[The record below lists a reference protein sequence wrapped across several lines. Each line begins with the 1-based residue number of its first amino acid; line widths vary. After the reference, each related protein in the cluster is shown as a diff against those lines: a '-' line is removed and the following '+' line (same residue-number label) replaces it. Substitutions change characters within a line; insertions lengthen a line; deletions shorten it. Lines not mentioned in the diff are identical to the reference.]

1 MRAYS
6 ATSDGCEAK
15 KHLHARG
22 KKLVRWPSRLQ
33 SIAAHGAGVFALHRI
48 HSLDYLK
55 LGLAV
60 LVAFAHTYW
69 LQSHMTPRLF
79 MIGNGLMR
87 VMVPAFCIVAGY
99 FLYSA
104 VARDKG
110 NKWLARVAVLYLFW
124 MAVYLPFWLNEVHG
138 LVSLLKTLAW
148 GYFHLWFMA
157 GILVAGAVILLLRG
171 MARALAPA
179 YEYRILLAAA
189 AVCAATGL
197 VLQYVALSGIAPI
210 GVKKF
215 SNGLFMCF
223 PFVAIGYLCGRRMA
237 RLGMAGLPP
246 RWLVLA
252 ATAAGAGLL
261 MAESWLVQAW
271 RSDQVMLDIPI
282 SSYVAAP
289 ALFVAVLGTAMP
301 QPPIRL
307 DPISAM
313 IYFMHV
319 MALHLARSLGFEHLG
334 ELMLFALG
342 LPTLAALLL
351 GRLPIPGFG
360 KDRKRGRG
368 ERPRPDPA
376 P

>member
-1 MRAYS
+1 V
-6 ATSDGCEAK
+6 G
-15 KHLHARG
+15 
-22 KKLVRWPSRLQ
+22 V
-33 SIAAHGAGVFALHRI
+33 GVFALHRI

-69 LQSHMTPRLF
+69 LQTNMTPRLF

-87 VMVPAFCIVAGY
+87 VMVPTFCIVAGY

-104 VARDKG
+104 VARGKG
-110 NKWLARVAVLYLFW
+110 VKWLWRVAALYLFW
-124 MAVYLPFWLNEVHG
+124 MAVYLPFWLDQVHG
-138 LVSLLKTLAW
+138 LGSLVKTLAW

-171 MARALAPA
+171 FARKLAPA
-179 YEYRILLAAA
+179 YEYRILLAAV
-189 AVCAATGL
+189 AVCAVIGL
-197 VLQYVALSGIAPI
+197 VLQYVALSGVMQI

-223 PFVAIGYLCGRRMA
+223 PFVAIGYLCGRRVA
-237 RLGMAGLPP
+237 RLGMEGLPP

-252 ATAAGAGLL
+252 CTLGGAGLL
-261 MAESWLVQAW
+261 MIEAWLVQVW
-271 RSDQVMLDIPI
+271 RSDQVMLDIPV
-282 SSYVAAP
+282 SAYVAAP
-289 ALFVAVLGTAMP
+289 ALFMATLGTAMP
-301 QPPIRL
+301 PPPIRL

-319 MALHLARSLGFEHLG
+319 MALFLANALGVRDLAG
-334 ELMLFALG
+334 LMLFGVG

-360 KDRKRGRG
+360 KDKRQRQGHHPA
-368 ERPRPDPA
+368 RP
-376 P
+376 

>member
-1 MRAYS
+1 M
-6 ATSDGCEAK
+6 
-15 KHLHARG
+15 
-22 KKLVRWPSRLQ
+22 
-33 SIAAHGAGVFALHRI
+33 HRI

-60 LVAFAHTYW
+60 VVAFAHTYW

-87 VMVPAFCIVAGY
+87 VMVPTFCIVAGY

-110 NKWLARVAVLYLFW
+110 NKWLARVGALYLFW
-124 MAVYLPFWLNEVHG
+124 MVIYLPFWLNEVHG
-138 LVSLLKTLAW
+138 VVSLIKTLAW

-171 MARALAPA
+171 FARKVAPA
-179 YEYRILLAAA
+179 YEYRILLAVA
-189 AVCAATGL
+189 AVCAAIGL
-197 VLQYVALSGIAPI
+197 VLQYVALSGIVHI

-223 PFVAIGYLCGRRMA
+223 PFVAIGYLCGRRVA
-237 RLGMAGLPP
+237 RLGMEGLPP
-246 RWLVLA
+246 RPLVLA
-252 ATAAGAGLL
+252 ATVAGAGLL
-261 MAESWLVQAW
+261 MAEAWLVQAW
-271 RSDQVMLDIPI
+271 RSDQVMLDLPI

-289 ALFVAVLGTAMP
+289 ALFVAVLGTSMP

-319 MALHLARSLGFEHLG
+319 MALQLANAVGVRDLLG
-334 ELMLFALG
+334 LMLFGVG

-360 KDRKRGRG
+360 KDKRHGHG
-368 ERPRPDPA
+368 QGQHAQP
-376 P
+376 

>member
-1 MRAYS
+1 M
-6 ATSDGCEAK
+6 
-15 KHLHARG
+15 
-22 KKLVRWPSRLQ
+22 
-33 SIAAHGAGVFALHRI
+33 HRI

-60 LVAFAHTYW
+60 LVAFGHTYW
-69 LQSHMTPRLF
+69 LQVNMTPYLY
-79 MIGNGLMR
+79 MVGNGLMR
-87 VMVPAFCIVAGY
+87 AMVPTFCIVAGY

-110 NKWLARVAVLYLFW
+110 GKWLWRVTALYGFW

-138 LVSLLKTLAW
+138 PVSLVKTLAW

-171 MARALAPA
+171 FARRIAPA
-179 YEYRILLAAA
+179 YEYRILMAA
-189 AVCAATGL
+189 AVVCALIGV
-197 VLQYVALSGIAPI
+197 VLQYVSLSGIMHI

-223 PFVAIGYLCGRRMA
+223 PFVAIGYLCGRRVA
-237 RLGMAGLPP
+237 RLGMPGLPG

-252 ATAAGAGLL
+252 LTAIGLGLL
-261 MAESWLVQAW
+261 MAEAWLVQAW
-271 RSDQVMLDIPI
+271 RSDQVMLDIPA

-289 ALFVAVLGTAMP
+289 ALFIATLGTAMP
-301 QPPIRL
+301 APPLRL
-307 DPISAM
+307 DPISAS

-319 MALHLARSLGFEHLG
+319 LALHLARSLGFQDLG
-334 ELMLFALG
+334 ELMLFAVG

-351 GRLPIPGFG
+351 QRLPIPGFG
-360 KDRKRGRG
+360 KPKHRYDAQRG
-368 ERPRPDPA
+368 PRA
-376 P
+376 

>member
-1 MRAYS
+1 M
-6 ATSDGCEAK
+6 
-15 KHLHARG
+15 
-22 KKLVRWPSRLQ
+22 LVRSSSLVAKLAPVRV
-33 SIAAHGAGVFALHRI
+33 GVFALHRI

-69 LQSHMTPRLF
+69 LQSHMTPQLF

-87 VMVPAFCIVAGY
+87 VMVPTFCIVAGY

-104 VARDKG
+104 VARGKG
-110 NKWLARVAVLYLFW
+110 NKWLARVAALYLFW
-124 MAVYLPFWLNEVHG
+124 MAVYLPFWMDQVHG

-157 GILVAGAVILLLRG
+157 GILVAGAVVLLLRG
-171 MARALAPA
+171 FARRVAPA

-189 AVCAATGL
+189 AVCAAIGL
-197 VLQYVALSGIAPI
+197 VLQYVALSGIMQI

-223 PFVAIGYLCGRRMA
+223 PFVAIGYLCGRRVA
-237 RLGMAGLPP
+237 RLGLQGLPP
-246 RWLVLA
+246 RRLALA

-261 MAESWLVQAW
+261 MAEAWLVQAW

-319 MALHLARSLGFEHLG
+319 MALHLARLLGFEHLG
-334 ELMLFALG
+334 ELMLFAVG
-342 LPTLAALLL
+342 LPTLAAMLL
-351 GRLPIPGFG
+351 GRLRIPGFG
-360 KDRKRGRG
+360 KERTRGQG
-368 ERPRPDPA
+368 EQTRPDPA

>member
-1 MRAYS
+1 M
-6 ATSDGCEAK
+6 
-15 KHLHARG
+15 
-22 KKLVRWPSRLQ
+22 
-33 SIAAHGAGVFALHRI
+33 HRI

-69 LQSHMTPRLF
+69 LQSHMSPRIF

-87 VMVPAFCIVAGY
+87 VMVPTFCIVAGY

-104 VARDKG
+104 VARGKG
-110 NKWLARVAVLYLFW
+110 NKWLWRVLALYLFW
-124 MAVYLPFWLNEVHG
+124 MAVYLPFWLNQVHS
-138 LVSLLKTLAW
+138 LVSLVKTLAW

-157 GILVAGAVILLLRG
+157 GILLAGAVIVFLRG
-171 MARALAPA
+171 FARKVAPA
-179 YEYRILLAAA
+179 YEYRILLATA
-189 AVCAATGL
+189 AVCAVIGL
-197 VLQYVALSGIAPI
+197 VLQYVALSGIVYI

-223 PFVAIGYLCGRRMA
+223 PFVAIGYLCGRRVA
-237 RLGMAGLPP
+237 RLGVQGLPP

-252 ATAAGAGLL
+252 ATIAGAGLL
-261 MAESWLVQAW
+261 MIEAWLVQAW
-271 RSDQVMLDIPI
+271 RGQQVMLDIPV

-289 ALFVAVLGTAMP
+289 ALFLAVLGTTMP
-301 QPPIRL
+301 QPAIRL

-319 MALHLARSLGFEHLG
+319 MALQLAGIAGVRDLPG
-334 ELMLFALG
+334 LMLFGVG
-342 LPTLAALLL
+342 LPTLAALVL

-360 KDRKRGRG
+360 KNKRQDGG
-368 ERPRPDPA
+368 QKVRPDP
-376 P
+376 PPLNPVP